1 MGFMPMNMSIHARE
15 HEHSCPRTL
24 VLLTDY
30 PGHKCPN
37 PRANL
42 GKALGDYPQFL
53 YLTFP
58 DFSIDFP
65 RFQYG
70 IPRCL

>member
-15 HEHSCPRTL
+15 HEHSCPRTQ

-30 PGHKCPN
+30 SGHKCPK

-42 GKALGDYPQFL
+42 GKALGD
-53 YLTFP
+53 
-58 DFSIDFP
+58 FP
-65 RFQYG
+65 RVV
-70 IPRCL
+70 